1 MHPGPTPKPKPIRY
15 DADTWLVM
23 RNDPVIPKAVIQ
35 RVHGRDNSGDRFMV
49 FAWDP
54 LDTTKRRLMGVKE
67 SLEDANEFVKYDNTP
82 TPDTRNPAPNGGA
95 PIDMRPRTQG

>member
-1 MHPGPTPKPKPIRY
+1 MTEKPRPIRY

-23 RNDPVIPKAVIQ
+23 RNDAVIPKAVIQ

-54 LDTTKRRLMGVKE
+54 LDTSKRRLMGVKE
-67 SLEDANEFVKYDNTP
+67 SLEDANEFVKYDVHET
-82 TPDTRNPAPNGGA
+82 TGSASTAPNGGA